1 MVPNLSKAGYS
12 FIGAKEYFAHDKRGQ
27 NHDVV
32 KTSER
37 VAWAATRNLMTDD
50 PEIATSIMVATA
62 LDADRL
68 KEAAGVKNTGRKS
81 TAHVQTLSLAWH
93 PGEVVSRDD
102 MEQAA
107 DEVIELLELQDRQVV
122 IWAHNDTAHP
132 HIHLMINRVC
142 MNTGR
147 MATLSNAK
155 LKLDQWA
162 NGYEKRRGKILTPK
176 REEKARSRAEARQ
189 KYTLEERRA
198 YVQARRKET
207 ERTRQRP
214 DNPRWPRTRAAE
226 ARRALDGLEAAMD
239 QKAAS
244 EAALRAS
251 AALLAAAKGVQ
262 AERTY
267 RFTRRSNAEKLALE
281 AEIQAEDDEDWA
293 LIPPFRAAEEPADAH
308 ASRVQDHERQ
318 VETRIEQ
325 SVTAFADALPNR
337 MSSTDGLWAMFAD
350 LRAAAVT
357 IGTRL
362 RDYLHG
368 LAVDHLSSLGRAHI
382 AGIRRETSKI
392 RAEAKQNDL
401 QTAALN
407 TERASLEAAKP
418 EPSMTAPRPGPTYGL

>member
-50 PEIATSIMVATA
+50 PEVATRIMVATA

-198 YVQARRKET
+198 YVQARRKEA

-244 EAALRAS
+244 EAALRA
-251 AALLAAAKGVQ
+251 AAVLLDVAKGTGGD
-262 AERTY
+262 RTY
-267 RFTRRSNAEKLALE
+267 RFTRRSEAEKQALE
-281 AEIQAEDDEDWA
+281 EEIQAEDEKDWA

-308 ASRVQDHERQ
+308 ASRARDHERH
-318 VETRIEQ
+318 VETRTEQ
-325 SVTAFADALPNR
+325 IITAFTDALPDR

-357 IGTRL
+357 FGTRL
-362 RDYLHG
+362 RDYLCR
-368 LAVDHLSSLGRAHI
+368 LAVDHLSSLGSARI

-392 RAEAKQNDL
+392 RAEAKACDQ
-401 QTAALN
+401 QAAKLN
-407 TERASLEAAKP
+407 AERATLQAEKP
-418 EPSMTAPRPGPTYGL
+418 EPSKPAPRSGPTYGL